1 MRNDKFKNQI
11 RKNKEAATSTET
23 IVESLYEESEAV
35 REPEKELTA
44 TVTAPEPLWS
54 TTVISKGERRQA
66 GRPKGE
72 ETLQKTVYIPKYLW
86 PYVQAAV
93 KVNGGNMQKY
103 FSTLIEAD
111 INKNRAAYNGLAEI
125 YRSLDEDK

>member
-44 TVTAPEPLWS
+44 TVTAREP
-54 TTVISKGERRQA
+54 
-66 GRPKGE
+66 
-72 ETLQKTVYIPKYLW
+72 
-86 PYVQAAV
+86 
-93 KVNGGNMQKY
+93 
-103 FSTLIEAD
+103 
-111 INKNRAAYNGLAEI
+111 
-125 YRSLDEDK
+125 